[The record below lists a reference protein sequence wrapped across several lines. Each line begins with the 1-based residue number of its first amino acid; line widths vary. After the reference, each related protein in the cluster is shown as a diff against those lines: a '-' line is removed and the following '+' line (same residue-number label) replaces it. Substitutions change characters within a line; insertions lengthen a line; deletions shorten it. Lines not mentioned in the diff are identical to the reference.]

1 MPIGVNLSSLAY
13 PKNRPQAVSLG
24 LMLQSPP
31 LWAKKIQPT
40 QVGFVQLAAP
50 LEGDGGLLGKRG
62 VESED
67 KTLQPKG
74 FRVKLIPMGIAMPS

>member
-1 MPIGVNLSSLAY
+1 M
-13 PKNRPQAVSLG
+13 
-24 LMLQSPP
+24 QSPP
-31 LWAKKIQPT
+31 SWAKKIQPT
-40 QVGFVQLAAP
+40 KVGFVQLAAP

-74 FRVKLIPMGIAMPS
+74 FRVKLTRMGETLPLQKS